1 MGFCSAL
8 HFVFVLPFRWSLN
21 LNLVVYVCLHVEHV
35 TWSFEERET
44 GFASFSFF
52 LGMWS
57 CGVQN
62 LQDAAISLSSC
73 LGHSPMIRTLP
84 PLSMMGP
91 FSKCLVSASRSCAA
105 MTCSSRTQ
113 RSGAGVAGAGVGGFG
128 VGGAGVVFPL
138 SGGPSLAGQPDL
150 YFLFGSS
157 ACTS

>member
-1 MGFCSAL
+1 MVLSDSRSASRYFLIFTSLSTLLLRVPSCFPHSSFATLQTSSTCASDSGGPRQGRLTMSFFLTSSTFCAWSRGMGFCSAL

-62 LQDAAISLSSC
+62 LQDAGLAL
-73 LGHSPMIRTLP
+73 LAPKGAP
-84 PLSMMGP
+84 P
-91 FSKCLVSASRSCAA
+91 
-105 MTCSSRTQ
+105 
-113 RSGAGVAGAGVGGFG
+113 
-128 VGGAGVVFPL
+128 
-138 SGGPSLAGQPDL
+138 
-150 YFLFGSS
+150 
-157 ACTS
+157 